1 MTRIVRGVG
10 WTLVISGAVVLLYV
24 VYLMWF
30 TDLSTDA
37 AQRDL
42 AESWQR
48 QIEGAEPPADAA
60 EGVADPEQGDDPDD
74 LENSEASDDEAS
86 AVDAGEGYAALWFE
100 RDGEPVVEDVL
111 YVVEGVAVSD
121 LKLGPGHYPDSAT
134 PGSDG
139 NLAIAG
145 HRTTYGRPFWA
156 LDELRDGDTI
166 HVVDRDGTEWVYA
179 YREQRVVAPSDVW
192 VVEDDPLDTGE
203 PTITLTTCHP
213 LFSAAQRLIVW
224 GELVDDPSAA

>member
-10 WTLVISGAVVLLYV
+10 WTLVVAGSVVLLYG
-24 VYLMWF
+24 VYLLWF
-30 TDLSTDA
+30 TDRSTHA

-48 QIEGAEPPADAA
+48 EVEADDSPGVEADDEPDAAAEPD
-60 EGVADPEQGDDPDD
+60 
-74 LENSEASDDEAS
+74 DDEAP

-100 RDGEPVVEDVL
+100 RDGAPVVAADVL
-111 YVVEGVAVSD
+111 YVVEGVAVPD
-121 LKLGPGHYPDSAT
+121 LKLGPGHYPDSAA
-134 PGSDG
+134 PGEDG

-156 LDELRDGDTI
+156 LDDLREGDRI

-179 YREQRVVAPSDVW
+179 YREQRIVAPGDVW
-192 VVEDDPLDTGE
+192 VVGDDPRGTGE

-224 GELVDDPSAA
+224 GELVDDPAA